1 MNGVLLQN
9 RVVLFEFNP
18 FCGILP
24 VFVGHITGSAGKTA
38 VFVLCA
44 FQDYLEP
51 VSFAFLGHDLRLS
64 EGDVAFFVKFTKVL
78 INTFLID
85 GFDG

>member
-1 MNGVLLQN
+1 
-9 RVVLFEFNP
+9 
-18 FCGILP
+18 
-24 VFVGHITGSAGKTA
+24 
-38 VFVLCA
+38 VLCA
-44 FQDYLEP
+44 FQDHLEP

-78 INTFLID
+78 INTFFVD